1 MSHSITVLKSK
12 LHNATVTHALKDYEG
27 SVALS
32 PELIKLGKFTM
43 YEQVHLWNI
52 TQGTRL
58 TTYIME
64 YEGDEKGIIC
74 VNGAAAHRANPGD
87 RIILATFAEIDS
99 EDSWEPHIVIM
110 NEDNTEKNGLIFLF

>member
-1 MSHSITVLKSK
+1 
-12 LHNATVTHALKDYEG
+12 
-27 SVALS
+27 
-32 PELIKLGKFTM
+32 M

-99 EDSWEPHIVIM
+99 EDPWEPHIVIM
-110 NEDNTEKNGLIFLF
+110 NEDNTKKA

>member
-1 MSHSITVLKSK
+1 M
-12 LHNATVTHALKDYEG
+12 
-27 SVALS
+27 S

-87 RIILATFAEIDS
+87 RIILATFAKIDS

-110 NEDNTEKNGLIFLF
+110 NEDNTKKA